1 MDRQERID
9 FILEHYESPRHYGPT
24 DPADMVM
31 QGGNPGCGDIITV
44 YLKADENDA
53 IAGLSF
59 EGAGCTISQAAT
71 SMVMEMFESKTLTD
85 IENTAQDTIIDLL
98 GREIAATRLRCATLG
113 LTTVQNA
120 VRELR
125 RQRLAREYGVIL
137 PETRS
142 RGFVAMSEVTG

>member
-24 DPADMVM
+24 DPADLVM

-142 RGFVAMSEVTG
+142 QGFVAMSEVTG

>member
-9 FILEHYESPRHYGPT
+9 FILEHYESPRNYGPT
-24 DPADMVM
+24 DPADMEM

-142 RGFVAMSEVTG
+142 QGFVAMSEVTG

>member
-71 SMVMEMFESKTLTD
+71 SMVMEMFESKTLAD

-142 RGFVAMSEVTG
+142 QGFVAMSEVTG

>member
-85 IENTAQDTIIDLL
+85 IENTAQDAIIDLL

-142 RGFVAMSEVTG
+142 QGFVAMSEVTG

>member
-98 GREIAATRLRCATLG
+98 GREIAATRLRCA
-113 LTTVQNA
+113 V
-120 VRELR
+120 
-125 RQRLAREYGVIL
+125 
-137 PETRS
+137 
-142 RGFVAMSEVTG
+142 

>member
-142 RGFVAMSEVTG
+142 QGFVAMSEVTG

>member
-98 GREIAATRLRCATLG
+98 GRAIAATRPRSWDERAMAMPVNRGCHWKRRAIATRCA
-113 LTTVQNA
+113 A
-120 VRELR
+120 
-125 RQRLAREYGVIL
+125 
-137 PETRS
+137 
-142 RGFVAMSEVTG
+142 

>member
-24 DPADMVM
+24 DPTDMVM

-44 YLKADENDA
+44 YLTTDEHGH

-125 RQRLAREYGVIL
+125 RQHLAREYGVIL

-142 RGFVAMSEVTG
+142 RGFVAMNEVTG

>member
-71 SMVMEMFESKTLTD
+71 SMVMEMFESKTLAD

-125 RQRLAREYGVIL
+125 RQRLARAYGVIL

-142 RGFVAMSEVTG
+142 QGFVAMSEVTG

>member
-120 VRELR
+120 LRELR

-142 RGFVAMSEVTG
+142 QGFVAMSEVTG

>member
-31 QGGNPGCGDIITV
+31 QGGNPGCGDIVTV
-44 YLKADENDA
+44 YLKTAGNDA
-53 IAGLSF
+53 ITGLSF
-59 EGAGCTISQAAT
+59 QGAGCTISQAAA
-71 SMVMEMFESKTLTD
+71 SLVMEMFEGKTLTD
-85 IENTAQDTIIDLL
+85 IERTDQDVIIDLL
-98 GREIAATRLRCATLG
+98 GRDIVATRLRCATLG

-125 RQRLAREYGVIL
+125 HQRLAQEFGVTL
-137 PETRS
+137 PETRA
-142 RGFVAMSEVTG
+142 RGFVAVSEVAG

>member
-44 YLKADENDA
+44 YLTTDGHDH

-85 IENTAQDTIIDLL
+85 IENTAQDAIIDLL

-120 VRELR
+120 LRELR

-142 RGFVAMSEVTG
+142 QGFVAMSEVTG